1 MKVRTPQE
9 LVNVF
14 REFEEQGRADQ
25 FKHQLNFY
33 ELNLLIMSL
42 ELMMKMESGSKVDM
56 DKFEDLKQHRKLLI
70 EQN

>member
-14 REFEEQGRADQ
+14 REFEEQGKADQ
-25 FKHQLNFY
+25 FKYQLNFD
-33 ELNLLIMSL
+33 ELSLLIMSL
-42 ELMMKMESGSKVDM
+42 ELMMKMEPNTKVDM